1 MSQHRT
7 GPSGDVMSPAGFSAF
22 YRANLAT
29 VYGYLHR
36 LAGGDRSL
44 AEDLTQD
51 TFVALTRELG
61 NGRRECADV
70 RWLLTV
76 ARSRFVDHVR
86 RQTRFDRK
94 SRLMASG
101 LDDEATSVEPD
112 RADVLHSLHSVDAI
126 HRVVLMM
133 RYVDGLAVPEI
144 AQTIGRSVTAT
155 HSLLARARDQVRRTA
170 KETA

>member
-1 MSQHRT
+1 MSQQEAAV
-7 GPSGDVMSPAGFSAF
+7 PGDVMSADGFSTF
-22 YRANLAT
+22 YRAHLAT
-29 VYGYLHR
+29 VYGYIHR

-51 TFVALTRELG
+51 TFVALTRELRK
-61 NGRRECADV
+61 GRLECADV

-76 ARSRFVDHVR
+76 ARSRYVDHVR

-94 SRLMASG
+94 LRLVAGG
-101 LDDEATSVEPD
+101 LDDGATPVEPD
-112 RADVLHSLHSVDAI
+112 RAEVLHSLHSVDAI

-155 HSLLARARDQVRRTA
+155 HSLLARARDQVRGLARGTA
-170 KETA
+170 

>member
-1 MSQHRT
+1 MSQQGT
-7 GPSGDVMSPAGFSAF
+7 GVSDDVMSPASFSSF
-22 YRANLAT
+22 YRDHLAT
-29 VYGYLHR
+29 VYGYLYR

-51 TFVALTRELG
+51 TFVALTRELRK
-61 NGRRECADV
+61 GRPECADV

-94 SRLMASG
+94 LRLVGGG
-101 LDDEATSVEPD
+101 LDDGAASVEPD
-112 RADVLHSLHSVDAI
+112 RTEVLHSLDSVDAI

-133 RYVDGLAVPEI
+133 RYVDGLAVHEI

-155 HSLLARARDQVRRTA
+155 HSLLARARDQVRRMA
-170 KETA
+170 RETA